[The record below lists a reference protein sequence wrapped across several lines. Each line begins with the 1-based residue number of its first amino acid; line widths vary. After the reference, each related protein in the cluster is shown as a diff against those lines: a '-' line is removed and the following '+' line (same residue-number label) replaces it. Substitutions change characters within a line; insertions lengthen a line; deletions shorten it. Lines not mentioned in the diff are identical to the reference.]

1 MRYKISNFASMNY
14 TRIPK
19 DELEELKQEFINF
32 LVVNGIT
39 ADDWVFIK
47 ENEPVNADE
56 IINQFSDVV
65 WESVLRSTE
74 YLNKVESDT
83 AYYFKCDAEE
93 IHLIRIVKTTTVTE
107 QHITSKKYSKTR
119 ELELFQMIQ
128 NGCAIADGKDYKALE

>member
-1 MRYKISNFASMNY
+1 MYKISNFASMKY

-19 DELEELKQEFINF
+19 DELEELEQEFVNF

-39 ADDWVFIK
+39 ADDWVSIK

-65 WESVLRSTE
+65 WESVMRSTE

-93 IHLIRIVKTTTVTE
+93 IHLVRIVKTASGSE
-107 QHITSKKYSKTR
+107 QHMASKKYNKTR
-119 ELELFQMIQ
+119 ELELFEMIQ
-128 NGCAIADGKDYKALE
+128 SGCTIGDGKDYKALA